1 MAKQAGV
8 VQSLQG
14 GKFFVKD
21 EAGNIKELKVQD
33 IINENDTVY
42 GDSSNTQSA
51 KIEILLDGQDVIVL
65 MQGQQQ
71 LIDSSLLETAFGSEE
86 LFFTRGDL
94 EQILEAHRA
103 MTDVESDLREAKFKG
118 DKNITDE
125 ETTEGEEE
133 VEDETAESST
143 FALRDGS
150 MTDVISD
157 LRKKLFQGNI
167 NLRKEENAL
176 GEDFRLPKSHILN
189 EAQNNQINQNNMNKP
204 LGENPSNPFTPPSIT
219 KPTNPN
225 RPTEPNK
232 PVDNTPTR
240 PESEGPKENITPE
253 TPRPIVPENKPI
265 VPAKLSVDDVTMY
278 EQDGYMV
285 FTVTLDKP
293 AQGDISFDFK
303 TSDGTAISGKDY
315 ESLNGRY
322 TISSGSSSIT
332 IKVPIKDDFIYEN
345 KEQFKVTISNPNGN
359 VSLEKP
365 EGIGTI
371 LDNPP
376 VKDSPITPNS
386 PDSSTGTYGEEDT
399 VYAIIVG
406 DKTVNEGDKSSYT
419 IKLVDKDGNPV
430 VVDKNT
436 DVTVVY
442 KNISTQDNDTQYKNG
457 DKITVTIQIGRAHV

>member
-133 VEDETAESST
+133 VEDETAESLA

-150 MTDVISD
+150 MSDVISD
-157 LRKKLFQGNI
+157 LRKKLFSENI

-265 VPAKLSVDDVTMY
+265 VPAKLSVDDY
-278 EQDGYMV
+278 ETVEHDGVIYLV
-285 FTVTLDKP
+285 VKLNKP
-293 AQGDISFDFK
+293 AQGDIEFTYDLVN
-303 TSDGTAISGKDY
+303 GTAEKGKDFD
-315 ESLNGRY
+315 S
-322 TISSGSSSIT
+322 ISNTGIIKSGEKEVKI
-332 IKVPIKDDFIYEN
+332 PIK
-345 KEQFKVTISNPNGN
+345 
-359 VSLEKP
+359 L
-365 EGIGTI
+365 
-371 LDNPP
+371 
-376 VKDSPITPNS
+376 
-386 PDSSTGTYGEEDT
+386 
-399 VYAIIVG
+399 
-406 DKTVNEGDKSSYT
+406 
-419 IKLVDKDGNPV
+419 
-430 VVDKNT
+430 
-436 DVTVVY
+436 
-442 KNISTQDNDTQYKNG
+442 
-457 DKITVTIQIGRAHV
+457 